1 MVPGTSTPH
10 YTMKT
15 NYTNQLNL
23 PIMMRK
29 NFLYTTMILLG
40 FTSCSKER
48 KEQES
53 TAAEAKNSNLK
64 IAAMTFVHPGTVL
77 TKPQMQYA
85 YAKAIA
91 NVEPWKTTFANF
103 QSNYSTFLSTSYTS
117 HAHAQVG
124 RNLYKS
130 DYENDAMAMFVNGVM
145 WNMTGQS
152 QYADK
157 VVQLLD
163 AWTSTCTSIQYPDND
178 WQLCNGYGLHF
189 MIYGADMIYNYPGF
203 TAAKKT
209 NAKTLF
215 TIFYNY
221 YAAYAATY
229 SKTNPFVVA
238 GWPSWGSSAGKFMM
252 AYGIF
257 CENTTAYNLS
267 LEYFNR
273 TAANGADNGTNVTA
287 FLSTGQPVE
296 CGRDQYYSQLSL
308 ASFLE
313 WAQMAYNQGNTSLY
327 DARSGVIGKA
337 MEYVAK
343 YNLGGSVTWTP
354 ITPATPIWQ
363 VTPPIATI
371 STANRGNYRPI
382 WYMAY
387 NYYHRYRGLSMPY
400 TEQVISGHI
409 NEGAT
414 ATITDEVGYGSL
426 FYNNPS
432 QIVVPAFYTWPGV
445 Y

>member
-1 MVPGTSTPH
+1 
-10 YTMKT
+10 MKKKLFYAGIVFVLFT
-15 NYTNQLNL
+15 GCAKVKNQTVEQPAGHNDGKL
-23 PIMMRK
+23 K
-29 NFLYTTMILLG
+29 TTL
-40 FTSCSKER
+40 
-48 KEQES
+48 
-53 TAAEAKNSNLK
+53 
-64 IAAMTFVHPGTVL
+64 MTFVHPGTVL
-77 TKPQMQYA
+77 TKPQLQYA
-85 YAKAIA
+85 YAQAIA

-103 QSNYSTFLSTSYTS
+103 QSNYASFLSSAYTA

-124 RNLYKS
+124 RNLYKA

-189 MIYGADMIYNYPGF
+189 MIYGADLIYNYPGF
-203 TAAKKT
+203 TSVKKT
-209 NAKTLF
+209 NAKNLF

-221 YAAYAATY
+221 YATYATANG
-229 SKTNPFVVA
+229 KTNPFVVS
-238 GWPSWGSSAGKFMM
+238 GWPSWGSSAGKFIM

-257 CENTTAYNLS
+257 CENQTAYDLS
-267 LEYFNR
+267 LEYFSR

-296 CGRDQYYSQLSL
+296 CGRDQYYAQLNL

-313 WAQMAYNQGNTSLY
+313 WAQMAYNQGSTALY

-343 YNLGGSVTWTP
+343 YNLGNSVTWTSV
-354 ITPATPIWQ
+354 TPATPIWA
-363 VTPPIATI
+363 VTPPITAI

-400 TEQVISGHI
+400 TEQVIGSHV
-409 NEGAT
+409 NEGQT

-426 FYNNPS
+426 FYCNSS
-432 QIVVPAFYTWPGV
+432 QTVVAPPYTW
-445 Y
+445 

>member
-1 MVPGTSTPH
+1 
-10 YTMKT
+10 
-15 NYTNQLNL
+15 
-23 PIMMRK
+23 MRK
-29 NFLYTTMILLG
+29 ALFYASIIMLAVSTG
-40 FTSCSKER
+40 CSKE
-48 KEQES
+48 KKGLVGTKAAGES
-53 TAAEAKNSNLK
+53 ENSNVK
-64 IAAMTFVHPGTVL
+64 TSAIDFIHPGTVL

-85 YAKAIA
+85 YAQAMA
-91 NVEPWKTTFANF
+91 NVEPYKTTFANF
-103 QSNYSTFLSTSYTS
+103 QSNYATFLSSSYAP

-124 RNLYKS
+124 RNEFKS

-145 WNMTGQS
+145 WNMTGQA

-157 VVQLLD
+157 VIQLLD
-163 AWTSTCTSIQYPDND
+163 AWASTCTSIQYPDND

-189 MIYGADMIYNYPGF
+189 MIYGADMVYNYSGL
-203 TAAKKT
+203 TSTKKT
-209 NAKTLF
+209 NYKNLF
-215 TIFYNY
+215 KIFYNY

-229 SKTNPFVVA
+229 SKTSPFVVA
-238 GWPSWGSSAGKFMM
+238 GWPSWGSSAGKFIM

-257 CENTTAYNLS
+257 CESQTAYNLS

-296 CGRDQYYSQLSL
+296 GGRDQYYTQLCL

-313 WAQMAYNQGNTSLY
+313 WAQMAYNQGDKSLY

-337 MEYVAK
+337 MEYTAK
-343 YNLGGSVTWTP
+343 YNLGNSVTWDP
-354 ITPATPIWQ
+354 VTPATSIWA
-363 VTPPIATI
+363 VTPPINSI
-371 STANRGNYRPI
+371 STSNRGNYRPI
-382 WYMAY
+382 WYMGY

-400 TEQVISGHI
+400 TEQVMASHV

-414 ATITDEVGYGSL
+414 ATITDEVGWGSL
-426 FYNNPS
+426 FYCNTSQTVVTPS
-432 QIVVPAFYTWPGV
+432 YTWSGI